1 MTKNIDDKVQ
11 ETIKEELVNNQ
22 DSINESEEDL
32 TDDQFSND
40 EDVTPL
46 SVAEDEIND
55 LRDKLLRAVAETQNV
70 RRRSEKEKA
79 DAANYAMTN
88 FARDILAIGDN
99 LSRAL
104 ESLPENEELSDNI
117 KTLIDGVK
125 MTDRE
130 LHNIFERQGI
140 NKIDPKGES
149 FNHNFHQAMFETET
163 KDKDGTIIQV
173 LQVGYKIKNR
183 LLRPA
188 MVGVSKGTPEKSLK
202 KDNKKE

>member
-104 ESLPENEELSDNI
+104 ESLHENEELSDNI

-140 NKIDPKGES
+140 NKIDPKGEA

-188 MVGVSKGTPEKSLK
+188 MVGVSKGTPVKSLK